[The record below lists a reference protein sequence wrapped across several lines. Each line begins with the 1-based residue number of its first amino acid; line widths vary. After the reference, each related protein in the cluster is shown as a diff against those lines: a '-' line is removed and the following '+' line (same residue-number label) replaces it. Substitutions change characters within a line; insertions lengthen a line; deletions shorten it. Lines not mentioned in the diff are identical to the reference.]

1 MQILPIL
8 VGNKVYFSAKYKCGI
23 EIYLA
28 ILLFIKPSVVYAME
42 FGWTLY
48 TWTLYMEFACK
59 RFIYFG
65 GGYFFLWIKISMQAT
80 LYQGHF
86 ISEME

>member
-48 TWTLYMEFACK
+48 T
-59 RFIYFG
+59 
-65 GGYFFLWIKISMQAT
+65 
-80 LYQGHF
+80 
-86 ISEME
+86 